1 MPEFD
6 EGLLRY
12 LTAREEQH
20 QRETTEAWPKLERDV
35 EAFMAAH
42 PGDPGLPKLMARLI
56 REAAVAA
63 FVRGTMHAGGT
74 SLMEVVIPP
83 DPVIVAQAL
92 ETCRSMDYAGF
103 RIFDGHGGE
112 GADDA

>member
-1 MPEFD
+1 MPDVD

-12 LTAREEQH
+12 LAAREEQH
-20 QRETTEAWPKLERDV
+20 QRETEEAWPKLERDV

-63 FVRGTMHAGGT
+63 FVRGTMHAGGR
-74 SLMEVVIPP
+74 SLTEVVIPP

-103 RIFDGHGGE
+103 RIFDGRGGE
-112 GADDA
+112 VGDDE

>member
-1 MPEFD
+1 MPEID

-20 QRETTEAWPKLERDV
+20 QRETAEAWPKLERDV
-35 EAFMAAH
+35 EAFVAAH
-42 PGDPGLPKLMARLI
+42 PNDPGLPKLMARLI
-56 REAAVAA
+56 REVAVAA
-63 FVRGTMHAGGT
+63 FVRGTMHAAGR
-74 SLMEVVIPP
+74 SLMEAVIPP

-103 RIFDGHGGE
+103 RIFDGRSGE
-112 GADDA
+112 DDDA

>member
-1 MPEFD
+1 MTEID

-12 LTAREEQH
+12 FAAREEQH
-20 QRETTEAWPKLERDV
+20 QRETEEAWPKLERDI

-42 PGDPGLPKLMARLI
+42 PTDPGLPKLMARLI

-63 FVRGTMHAGGT
+63 FVRGTMHAGGR
-74 SLMEVVIPP
+74 SLMEVTIPP
-83 DPVIVAQAL
+83 DSVIVAQAL

-103 RIFDGHGGE
+103 RIFDGRGCE
-112 GADDA
+112 DNDE